1 MAGWG
6 TTEMGLFPV
15 GTEPCWT
22 SGYQSVPCGGQGEP
36 PTLEVRAEEGG
47 GGPSPEDRDR
57 CLAGLYARPLVCG
70 TSGNNSFLSAPQGR
84 LECKPQGAAPLRG
97 TGRAGCQPPRLPSCC
112 REWGGPPSPPEMR
125 LSCPVRPKSPTGHPG
140 NMALGRDVPNI
151 TATFLGDLPPLQG
164 QAQAGFF
171 HFYP

>member
-1 MAGWG
+1 
-6 TTEMGLFPV
+6 MGLFPV

-70 TSGNNSFLSAPQGR
+70 TSGNNSFLSAPPGETRVQTPGGSSTEGDWKGWVSASQAPILLQGV
-84 LECKPQGAAPLRG
+84 
-97 TGRAGCQPPRLPSCC
+97 
-112 REWGGPPSPPEMR
+112 GGPPSPPEMR

>member
-1 MAGWG
+1 MQ
-6 TTEMGLFPV
+6 TP
-15 GTEPCWT
+15 
-22 SGYQSVPCGGQGEP
+22 GGSS
-36 PTLEVRAEEGG
+36 TEGG
-47 GGPSPEDRDR
+47 WKGW
-57 CLAGLYARPLVCG
+57 V
-70 TSGNNSFLSAPQGR
+70 SASQAPILLQGV
-84 LECKPQGAAPLRG
+84 
-97 TGRAGCQPPRLPSCC
+97 
-112 REWGGPPSPPEMR
+112 GGPPSPPEMR